1 MTERLNSTPGY
12 HFNVKNKMYK
22 TNASA
27 GCRLAVPCS
36 KVAQTARRGR
46 ARHCAVTWGDRGR
59 HSRGGCQSSDE
70 GCREGCPPTHTQP
83 RRKCLCLS
91 LLCSYFREG
100 LASQPI
106 CWQWPVIST
115 VWILPSNTLSFP
127 KSPRIW
133 VQKGPSQSF
142 VPHSGHPFSLGD
154 LEEHGVPT
162 PKCDLPLETLGQGFV
177 SRHCHSAI
185 TGVEWLGSAT
195 ILCPSGRR
203 YTPIMTITDT

>member
-1 MTERLNSTPGY
+1 MTEPLNSTPGY

-36 KVAQTARRGR
+36 NVAQTARRGR
-46 ARHCAVTWGDRGR
+46 ARRCAVTWGDRGR
-59 HSRGGCQSSDE
+59 HSRGSCQSSDE

-115 VWILPSNTLSFP
+115 VWILLSNTLSFP
-127 KSPRIW
+127 KSPEGSQPVICTTFRASILPR
-133 VQKGPSQSF
+133 GPGRAWCS
-142 VPHSGHPFSLGD
+142 HSRVWPFFRNPG
-154 LEEHGVPT
+154 
-162 PKCDLPLETLGQGFV
+162 
-177 SRHCHSAI
+177 SRVC
-185 TGVEWLGSAT
+185 L
-195 ILCPSGRR
+195 
-203 YTPIMTITDT
+203 